1 MYCNFN
7 ELSYPRCTS
16 ESKNDGEMRKTRP
29 TNSSIA
35 QSVRY
40 RYCVDGLIGDSVWLR
55 TYMFE
60 DSGYKDLFVA

>member
-1 MYCNFN
+1 
-7 ELSYPRCTS
+7 
-16 ESKNDGEMRKTRP
+16 MRKTRP